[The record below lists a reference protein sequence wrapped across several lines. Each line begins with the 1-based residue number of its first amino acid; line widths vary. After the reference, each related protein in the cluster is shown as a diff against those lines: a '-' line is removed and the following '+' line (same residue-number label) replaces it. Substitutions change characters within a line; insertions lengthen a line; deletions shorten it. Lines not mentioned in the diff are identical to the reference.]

1 MPPVDEEDD
10 VSHIQVAIRIRPD
23 NSSHSVLHAHS
34 NPPSIHIGSPPSK
47 SFFFDLTFS
56 PSTSQKTLYED
67 AVKPLVQQCCQGYN
81 ATVLAYGQTGSGKT
95 HTMLGPTMA
104 MERNETDEDNPIKYS
119 SSTIMGMDL
128 SQTGVIPRAI
138 KDLFHSLEQLK
149 QQHQQHNSN
158 NTSTMKEHYTFE
170 IRLQFL
176 ELYGETIYDLL
187 SSSKKHRLVIRDGTH
202 TLEPE
207 VIGASEVTV
216 TSPEEALFY
225 MSRGM
230 IRRITGAT
238 AMNSESSRSHAI
250 FTVIVEQHTSVLWD
264 QNSDDNKDDNPESD
278 NNRSTVKGA
287 THSSE
292 VEIKRSKFHFVDL
305 AGSER
310 QKKSLAT
317 GLRLKEGIEINKGLL
332 VLGNVISALGDPA
345 RRGQHVPYRDSKLTR
360 LLKGSL
366 GGNHK
371 TLMIACVSPAE
382 RNIEESINSLRYAN
396 RAKNIQNKA
405 VLNID
410 ASTGSELVKELQQ
423 RVKELARTLLIYV
436 AAEETDDSETH
447 GDPRKAFTVSELKR
461 LSKGED
467 IDRNSKRSDPNKVIK
482 ICGNGS
488 SEDTTFSTAASESTA
503 FTAVGG
509 FKSELDDLK
518 STTEHLQNE
527 LKIKS
532 EALFAAKAEIEYYRL
547 QTSDD
552 LSSDQDEKTVAE
564 KSNDIKTLYLAKMRD
579 YEREIES
586 LREELRYVKAQN
598 SHRMIPHSNKTVD
611 SSDVNYSDSS
621 KVMAEQSYAYNHE
634 EDEEDVE
641 ISALTSK
648 YAKVAFKTMI
658 LDDEDG
664 GDDDNS
670 DTKSSRKFAPIKDA
684 DESEK
689 FDTRQAQLDEQVILL
704 SKGISAKEDLIQ
716 QLEKSQQKYLK
727 MKAFYEEKLKKMSL
741 KLSVQEAEKTSLET
755 ELQKYSKNSQM
766 YLDLEEAL
774 AKKEKYISKIKK
786 RQIEMQSLTS
796 VASRNEAVISDLT
809 KQISKMKIQRD
820 DLQKQ
825 VQKDR
830 KNYNSMLRQLEKKS
844 LAQIQDIG
852 KIREQLDTTIAQK
865 HRVEEI
871 ARSRGEEIVKLR
883 SQYQNAEKRLRM
895 QTLKRGMLERAG
907 VDQIMIGR
915 YGRKTLS
922 SKPTSNTVPY
932 HQFDFSSKDINKM
945 RESLHEYITEIS
957 KMESTADVLAK
968 EWEDH
973 FELCSRKASA
983 SKDRDRDEIEIKDE
997 IESLDFQIQFKE
1009 SRIRK
1014 LAARLGNSKIED
1026 GRIGK
1031 VPSGDDFVDNR
1042 IFKVFKGVPHLT
1054 VLQLAVKVLLGM
1066 IVRERR
1072 RITSLA
1078 TIASNL
1084 EQLSTEASNRASSS
1098 ETALKALVE
1107 EHKNERVALIQNH
1120 QEKILALM
1128 EMIHDDDFQSRNSTI
1143 DRQQPISLDL
1153 RLANERIEIL
1163 EDQLAEMEDER
1174 AIKESI
1180 QLREQE
1186 IVCELEKISGQRKEF
1201 LKKIDFLREVLVK
1214 IKEQLSCVEND
1225 QQVPTKNLLKFIQ
1238 DSLNQISVRDMNDHH
1253 EQIGKYRHMHECDEE
1268 DVDYDSDS
1276 PDWASSIMQDLAI
1289 IAAGEVPASM
1299 QPGAKAVSVV
1309 HRLSSKGK
1317 FTNDDD
1323 SVSMNQEST
1332 LQKDCTTPSTPQVD
1346 RTMLNPK
1353 HDREL
1358 SFSPKRK
1365 SLPDRISSI
1374 IKDGPSRLPKDP
1386 SLASFDEESEGPR
1399 SVSSARGSKGS
1410 QKSDFVGKD
1419 VFERL
1424 QKKHTNSFTNRNSDG
1439 FSKRS

>member
-1 MPPVDEEDD
+1 MIPVDEEDD

-47 SFFFDLTFS
+47 SFFFDLTFP
-56 PSTSQKTLYED
+56 PSTSQKNLYED

-95 HTMLGPTMA
+95 HTMLGPTVA
-104 MERNETDEDNPIKYS
+104 MESNETDEDNPIKYC

-128 SQTGVIPRAI
+128 SQAGVIPRAI
-138 KDLFHSLEQLK
+138 RDLFHTLEQLK
-149 QQHQQHNSN
+149 QQQQQQQQQHKSN
-158 NTSTMKEHYTFE
+158 NTSTMKEQYTFE

-187 SSSKKHRLVIRDGTH
+187 SSSKKNRLVIRDGTH

-264 QNSDDNKDDNPESD
+264 QNSDDNTDTNSETDD
-278 NNRSTVKGA
+278 NRSTGKGA
-287 THSSE
+287 IHSSE

-332 VLGNVISALGDPA
+332 VLGNVISALGDPT

-371 TLMIACVSPAE
+371 TLMIACVSPSE

-410 ASTGSELVKELQQ
+410 ASTGSELVKELKQ
-423 RVKELARTLLIYV
+423 RVKELARALLVYV
-436 AAEETDDSETH
+436 AAEENDNSETNL
-447 GDPRKAFTVSELKR
+447 DPRKAFTVSELKR
-461 LSKGED
+461 LSKGEE
-467 IDRNSKRSDPNKVIK
+467 IDRKSKNSDTNKVNT
-482 ICGNGS
+482 ICSNGS

-509 FKSELDDLK
+509 LKSELDDLK
-518 STTEHLQNE
+518 STTEYLQNE

-532 EALFAAKAEIEYYRL
+532 ETLFAAKAEIEYYRL

-552 LSSDQDEKTVAE
+552 LSSDQDEKTAAE
-564 KSNDIKTLYLAKMRD
+564 KSNDIKTLYLAKMQD

-598 SHRMIPHSNKTVD
+598 TYRMIPDSNSTAD
-611 SSDVNYSDSS
+611 SGDAIYPELS
-621 KVMAEQSYAYNHE
+621 KVITDKQSPSYANE

-648 YAKVAFKTMI
+648 YTKIVLKTI
-658 LDDEDG
+658 ALENDYDDV
-664 GDDDNS
+664 NS
-670 DTKSSRKFAPIKDA
+670 DTKSSSEFAPIKEA

-689 FDTRQAQLDEQVILL
+689 FATHQAKLDEQVILL

-755 ELQKYSKNSQM
+755 ELQKYSKNSKM
-766 YLDLEEAL
+766 YLDVEEAL

-786 RQIEMQSLTS
+786 RQVEMLSLTS

-809 KQISKMKIQRD
+809 NQISKMKIQRD

-825 VQKDR
+825 LLNDR
-830 KNYNSMLRQLEKKS
+830 KNYNSALRQLERRS
-844 LAQIQDIG
+844 LAQTQDIG
-852 KIREQLDTTIAQK
+852 KIREQLDTTLAQK

-883 SQYQNAEKRLRM
+883 DQYQNAEKRLRM

-907 VDQIMIGR
+907 VDQIMVGR

-922 SKPTSNTVPY
+922 SKPTSNHATLN
-932 HQFDFSSKDINKM
+932 QFDFSSNDINKM
-945 RESLHEYITEIS
+945 RETLHKYITEIS

-973 FELCSRKASA
+973 FELCTRKASA
-983 SKDRDRDEIEIKDE
+983 SKDGDRDEMEIKDE
-997 IESLDFQIQFKE
+997 IESLDFQIQYKE

-1014 LAARLGNSKIED
+1014 LAARLGNSNIED

-1031 VPSGDDFVDNR
+1031 VPSGDDFVDNL
-1042 IFKVFKGVPHLT
+1042 INKVFKSAPHLS
-1054 VLQLAVKVLLGM
+1054 VLQLAVKVLFGI

-1072 RITSLA
+1072 RVTSLA

-1084 EQLSTEASNRASSS
+1084 DQLSTEASNRASTS
-1098 ETALKALVE
+1098 ETALKSLVE
-1107 EHKNERVALIQNH
+1107 EHKNERVTLIQNH

-1128 EMIHDDDFQSRNSTI
+1128 EMIQDDDFHSRNSKI

-1180 QLREQE
+1180 QLREQDL
-1186 IVCELEKISGQRKEF
+1186 VCELEKISGERKEL
-1201 LKKIDFLREVLVK
+1201 LKKVDVLKGVLVK
-1214 IKEQLSCVEND
+1214 IKEQVSCAESD
-1225 QQVPTKNLLKFIQ
+1225 QQVPTKKLLMFIQ
-1238 DSLNQISVRDMNDHH
+1238 DSLNQISVRDMNENNAH
-1253 EQIGKYRHMHECDEE
+1253 IAKFRHMHECDEE
-1268 DVDYDSDS
+1268 DTDNEGDS

-1299 QPGAKAVSVV
+1299 QPGAKAGSVV
-1309 HRLSSKGK
+1309 YRLPSEEK
-1317 FTNDDD
+1317 F
-1323 SVSMNQEST
+1323 M
-1332 LQKDCTTPSTPQVD
+1332 PSTPQND
-1346 RTMLNPK
+1346 RK
-1353 HDREL
+1353 QDRKL
-1358 SFSPKRK
+1358 SFSPKRR
-1365 SLPDRISSI
+1365 SLPDRISNI

-1386 SLASFDEESEGPR
+1386 SLSSFDEESVGPR

-1410 QKSDFVGKD
+1410 QKSEFVGKD